1 MNWGMYIHFLG
12 SGGSTEL
19 SAGWSDETSF
29 SALSSTRIDATAP
42 AADGA
47 KLTVISILCTTTV
60 LVAPGSRIT
69 LSGGDILGSH
79 SIDVD
84 PRDDGPAVHVQAIP
98 VLGSIKIKS
107 A

>member
-1 MNWGMYIHFLG
+1 MYIHFLG

-19 SAGWSDETSF
+19 PAGWGDETSL
-29 SALSSTRIDATAP
+29 SALSPTRVDATAP
-42 AADGA
+42 PADGA
-47 KLTVISILCTTTV
+47 KLTIVSILCRTTV
-60 LVAPGSRIT
+60 VVAPGSRIT
-69 LSGGDILGSH
+69 LSGGDVLGSH

-84 PRDDGPAVHVQAIP
+84 PREDGPAVHVQAIP